1 MGKGLLSGAI
11 WGGAVS
17 TLALSIVSISNPVTG
32 PSAQDR
38 TLPQAAMQTAGQAG
52 GAGAAVQA
60 TSEGGAPAGERAA
73 DAKTGSPAET
83 AAKPAE
89 SLSASATAAADIRVQ
104 TESPT
109 GPLAASRTQAGTDL
123 SVGVARHG
131 AAADSV
137 PRGATRAAPS
147 IAQGAMPETA
157 EPVKSAAAR
166 PQSQP
171 TLDGAGSLAVPKPR
185 AFAGSMVIVRNSK
198 DQGIDQVFVGGK
210 PVEGHVDSA
219 PALRDM
225 PAAPPARMGSVQAIA
240 RPAPDAPGSER
251 SALRLADDIRAA
263 RPEGAAAP
271 RRLSARTV
279 AAAPGYDALP
289 TTRPDGA
296 QPPQIGDRIA
306 AMADAQLTDPD
317 GPRPGRDS
325 ARGDVAPI
333 KAPLSGL
340 PQLSGQ
346 GAPSID
352 TASVAPPP
360 VEPKLR
366 DQEFALLETPANA
379 PLSDSARP
387 HRLRLGE
394 DRLRVA
400 SASRV
405 PTTDAPALPD
415 SAPLPAARPI
425 GVRLPQI
432 VTPGQTEIAR
442 RTPADTGAS
451 ADAPGTGAGST
462 GGGSTGAGSTGAGQK
477 GAAKTDT
484 PGTALATA
492 GALKRYAR
500 PFDVTA
506 GRPLMSI
513 VLIDDGRTRPDA
525 EALKSLSFPVTFAV
539 DPALPDAAR
548 RAEMYRAAGQEV
560 LVLAQSLT
568 RGTTPAKADAIL
580 NDYAARLP
588 EAVGLMDQT
597 GQSLRT
603 DRKLLAEVIRS
614 LADRGQGLLVQD
626 RGLNT
631 VAAAAERQGVETALV
646 FRALDA
652 DKERWTVIK
661 RYLDRAA
668 FKAAKDGSVVMVG
681 HTYPDTYRGILEWS
695 LDGRAEAV
703 ALAPISAVMKT
714 R

>member
-52 GAGAAVQA
+52 GAGAAVDDTSRRGA
-60 TSEGGAPAGERAA
+60 TAGERAA
-73 DAKTGSPAET
+73 DAGTRSPAGT

-89 SLSASATAAADIRVQ
+89 SPGVSATASADIRVQ

-109 GPLAASRTQAGTDL
+109 GPLAASRTQAGTDVPV
-123 SVGVARHG
+123 SAARDG
-131 AAADSV
+131 AATDSL
-137 PRGATRAAPS
+137 PKGATRAAPS

-198 DQGIDQVFVGGK
+198 DQGVDQVFVGGK
-210 PVEGHVDSA
+210 PVEGHADSA

-240 RPAPDAPGSER
+240 RAPDATGSGR
-251 SALRLADDIRAA
+251 SALRLADEARVA
-263 RPEGAAAP
+263 RPEDAAAP
-271 RRLSARTV
+271 RRLSAGTV
-279 AAAPGYDALP
+279 AAASGSDALP
-289 TTRPDGA
+289 TARPDGA

-306 AMADAQLTDPD
+306 AMADEQLTDLES
-317 GPRPGRDS
+317 PRPGRDS

-379 PLSDSARP
+379 PLSAGARP

-442 RTPADTGAS
+442 RTPADKDAS
-451 ADAPGTGAGST
+451 VGST
-462 GGGSTGAGSTGAGQK
+462 GGGSTVAGQK
-477 GAAKTDT
+477 GAGKTET

-513 VLIDDGRTRPDA
+513 VLIDDGRTQPDA
-525 EALKSLSFPVTFAV
+525 EALKSLSFPVTFAI
-539 DPALPDAAR
+539 DPSLPDATR

-580 NDYAARLP
+580 KDYAARLP
-588 EAVGLMDQT
+588 EAVGLMDRT
-597 GQSLRT
+597 GQGLRT